1 VEAARDE
8 GAAAQRLDFADAVY
22 DVAALGSEPGELV
35 LHVVLARPVLLLL
48 LVPRFHLRTHAELGR
63 GSADRD
69 PGPRQRGRRR
79 ARSRCGVLGGA
90 LPWVLLHG
98 RSDSAIL
105 PLGHFTGVSLVQGS
119 GAQADSGLDSFKCST
134 L

>member
-22 DVAALGSEPGELV
+22 DVAALGSEPVELV

-69 PGPRQRGRRR
+69 PGRRR